1 MRRSARRKS
10 SLCWGRFPSWEPSSG
25 AETTEWRRPS
35 SFSSSPRRSSPAGN
49 PSARPVLNCESK
61 KGRKKN
67 RIKKRPMRS
76 EEGMTEGEMP
86 DEGMLD
92 VGMTDER
99 IRKPKP
105 RKIRAAVVIGAL
117 ALGLLGGGGMIAY
130 FTHTNLDLTIQG
142 LETAYTAEQTAAKK
156 LVRRAQ
162 ELSKTSAQAQARAKA
177 LEERQKASE
186 AERGNLEVRNKKLAT
201 AYQGLQT
208 ANAAEQASTRRL
220 GQTAEELSKALQEA
234 QARVKAL
241 EVSQKAVE
249 QQKSELEARSAKLE
263 TTVQGLQTAYA
274 AEQDTAKKLT
284 EKAEELSKAL
294 EQAQARRV
302 KAREEKPADLPG
314 LNYALGM
321 SYSKRGMKEEARNA
335 FQTALKF
342 DPNYAEA
349 HFELARLYLVSFDDN
364 RSATRHFRQYLALK
378 PTAEDAERV
387 KGWLMKTEKELNAD
401 KQRQGWG
408 KMGLVGGLR
417 RIFE

>member
-1 MRRSARRKS
+1 
-10 SLCWGRFPSWEPSSG
+10 
-25 AETTEWRRPS
+25 
-35 SFSSSPRRSSPAGN
+35 
-49 PSARPVLNCESK
+49 
-61 KGRKKN
+61 
-67 RIKKRPMRS
+67 MRS
-76 EEGMTEGEMP
+76 EEEMTEGEMP

-92 VGMTDER
+92 VGKTDES

-130 FTHTNLDLTIQG
+130 FIHTNLDLTIQG
-142 LETAYTAEQTAAKK
+142 LETAYTAEQTAAKR

-208 ANAAEQASTRRL
+208 AHAAEQASTKRL
-220 GQTAEELSKALQEA
+220 GQTTEELSKALQEASKALQEA

-241 EVSQKAVE
+241 EVSQKAV
-249 QQKSELEARSAKLE
+249 
-263 TTVQGLQTAYA
+263 GLQKAYA

-284 EKAEELSKAL
+284 QKAEELSKAL

-302 KAREEKPADLPG
+302 KAREEKPADDLPG

-335 FQTALKF
+335 FQMALKF

>member
-1 MRRSARRKS
+1 MRRSALRKS

-61 KGRKKN
+61 KGRKTDRRRN
-67 RIKKRPMRS
+67 RPRRR
-76 EEGMTEGEMP
+76 EEGMTEAEMP

-92 VGMTDER
+92 VGKTDER

-130 FTHTNLDLTIQG
+130 FTHTNLDLPIQS

-177 LEERQKASE
+177 MEERQKASE
-186 AERGNLEVRNKKLAT
+186 AERGNLEVRNKKPAT

-208 ANAAEQASTRRL
+208 AHAAEQASTRRL

-234 QARVKAL
+234 QARVKAQ

-284 EKAEELSKAL
+284 QKAEELSQAL

>member
-1 MRRSARRKS
+1 MGRSARRKS

-35 SFSSSPRRSSPAGN
+35 SFSSSPRRASPAGN

-61 KGRKKN
+61 KCRRKN

-92 VGMTDER
+92 VGKTDQS

-105 RKIRAAVVIGAL
+105 RKIRVAVIISAL

-186 AERGNLEVRNKKLAT
+186 AERGNLEIRNKKLAT

-220 GQTAEELSKALQEA
+220 GQTTEELSKALPEA
-234 QARVKAL
+234 QARANAL
-241 EVSQKAVE
+241 AVSQKAVE
-249 QQKSELEARSAKLE
+249 QQKSDLEARSAKLE

-274 AEQDTAKKLT
+274 A
-284 EKAEELSKAL
+284 
-294 EQAQARRV
+294 AQA
-302 KAREEKPADLPG
+302 
-314 LNYALGM
+314 
-321 SYSKRGMKEEARNA
+321 
-335 FQTALKF
+335 
-342 DPNYAEA
+342 
-349 HFELARLYLVSFDDN
+349 
-364 RSATRHFRQYLALK
+364 
-378 PTAEDAERV
+378 
-387 KGWLMKTEKELNAD
+387 
-401 KQRQGWG
+401 
-408 KMGLVGGLR
+408 
-417 RIFE
+417 

>member
-1 MRRSARRKS
+1 M
-10 SLCWGRFPSWEPSSG
+10 
-25 AETTEWRRPS
+25 
-35 SFSSSPRRSSPAGN
+35 
-49 PSARPVLNCESK
+49 
-61 KGRKKN
+61 
-67 RIKKRPMRS
+67 
-76 EEGMTEGEMP
+76 
-86 DEGMLD
+86 
-92 VGMTDER
+92 
-99 IRKPKP
+99 
-105 RKIRAAVVIGAL
+105 
-117 ALGLLGGGGMIAY
+117 
-130 FTHTNLDLTIQG
+130 
-142 LETAYTAEQTAAKK
+142 
-156 LVRRAQ
+156 
-162 ELSKTSAQAQARAKA
+162 
-177 LEERQKASE
+177 
-186 AERGNLEVRNKKLAT
+186 
-201 AYQGLQT
+201 
-208 ANAAEQASTRRL
+208 
-220 GQTAEELSKALQEA
+220 
-234 QARVKAL
+234 
-241 EVSQKAVE
+241 
-249 QQKSELEARSAKLE
+249 
-263 TTVQGLQTAYA
+263 
-274 AEQDTAKKLT
+274 
-284 EKAEELSKAL
+284 SKAL

>member
-1 MRRSARRKS
+1 MR
-10 SLCWGRFPSWEPSSG
+10 
-25 AETTEWRRPS
+25 T
-35 SFSSSPRRSSPAGN
+35 
-49 PSARPVLNCESK
+49 
-61 KGRKKN
+61 
-67 RIKKRPMRS
+67 

-92 VGMTDER
+92 VGKTDES

-142 LETAYTAEQTAAKK
+142 LETAYTAEQTAAKR

-186 AERGNLEVRNKKLAT
+186 AERGNLEVSKK
-201 AYQGLQT
+201 
-208 ANAAEQASTRRL
+208 AA
-220 GQTAEELSKALQEA
+220 
-234 QARVKAL
+234 
-241 EVSQKAVE
+241 E

-284 EKAEELSKAL
+284 QKAEELSKAL
-294 EQAQARRV
+294 EQAHARRV

-314 LNYALGM
+314 LNYALGV
-321 SYSKRGMKEEARNA
+321 SYSKRRMKEEARNA

-349 HFELARLYLVSFDDN
+349 HFELAKLYLASFDDT

-387 KGWLMKTEKELNAD
+387 KGWLMKTEMELNAD

-408 KMGLVGGLR
+408 KMGLVGGL
-417 RIFE
+417 

>member
-1 MRRSARRKS
+1 
-10 SLCWGRFPSWEPSSG
+10 
-25 AETTEWRRPS
+25 
-35 SFSSSPRRSSPAGN
+35 
-49 PSARPVLNCESK
+49 
-61 KGRKKN
+61 
-67 RIKKRPMRS
+67 MRS

-92 VGMTDER
+92 VGKTDES

-142 LETAYTAEQTAAKK
+142 LETAYTAEQTAA
-156 LVRRAQ
+156 
-162 ELSKTSAQAQARAKA
+162 
-177 LEERQKASE
+177 
-186 AERGNLEVRNKKLAT
+186 KKLAT

-284 EKAEELSKAL
+284 QKAEELSKAL

-349 HFELARLYLVSFDDN
+349 HFELAKLYLVSFDDN

>member
-1 MRRSARRKS
+1 
-10 SLCWGRFPSWEPSSG
+10 
-25 AETTEWRRPS
+25 
-35 SFSSSPRRSSPAGN
+35 
-49 PSARPVLNCESK
+49 
-61 KGRKKN
+61 
-67 RIKKRPMRS
+67 
-76 EEGMTEGEMP
+76 MTEGEMP

-92 VGMTDER
+92 VGMTDES
-99 IRKPKP
+99 ISKPKP
-105 RKIRAAVVIGAL
+105 RKMRVAVVISAL
-117 ALGLLGGGGMIAY
+117 ALGLAGGGGMIAY
-130 FTHTNLDLTIQG
+130 FTHTSLDLTVQG

-162 ELSKTSAQAQARAKA
+162 ELSKTSAQAQARVKA
-177 LEERQKASE
+177 LEESQKASE
-186 AERGNLEVRNKKLAT
+186 AERGNLEVRNTKLAT

-208 ANAAEQASTRRL
+208 AHAAEQASTRKL
-220 GQTAEELSKALQEA
+220 GQTTEELSKALQEA

-284 EKAEELSKAL
+284 QKAEELSKAL
-294 EQAQARRV
+294 EQAHARRV

-314 LNYALGM
+314 LNYALGV
-321 SYSKRGMKEEARNA
+321 SYSKRRMKEEARNA

-349 HFELARLYLVSFDDN
+349 HFELAKLYLASFDDT

-387 KGWLMKTEKELNAD
+387 KGWLMKTEMELNAV
-401 KQRQGWG
+401 KERQGWG

>member
-1 MRRSARRKS
+1 M
-10 SLCWGRFPSWEPSSG
+10 
-25 AETTEWRRPS
+25 
-35 SFSSSPRRSSPAGN
+35 
-49 PSARPVLNCESK
+49 
-61 KGRKKN
+61 
-67 RIKKRPMRS
+67 S

-92 VGMTDER
+92 VGMTDES

-105 RKIRAAVVIGAL
+105 RKIRVAVVISAL
-117 ALGLLGGGGMIAY
+117 ALGLAGGGGMIAY
-130 FTHTNLDLTIQG
+130 FTHTNLDLTVQG
-142 LETAYTAEQTAAKK
+142 L
-156 LVRRAQ
+156 
-162 ELSKTSAQAQARAKA
+162 
-177 LEERQKASE
+177 QKASE

-208 ANAAEQASTRRL
+208 AHAAEQASTRRL
-220 GQTAEELSKALQEA
+220 GQTAEELAKALQEA
-234 QARVKAL
+234 QARVKAM
-241 EVSQKAVE
+241 EVSQKAAE

-284 EKAEELSKAL
+284 QKAEELSKAL
-294 EQAQARRV
+294 EQAHARRT

-314 LNYALGM
+314 LNYALGV

>member
-1 MRRSARRKS
+1 
-10 SLCWGRFPSWEPSSG
+10 
-25 AETTEWRRPS
+25 
-35 SFSSSPRRSSPAGN
+35 
-49 PSARPVLNCESK
+49 
-61 KGRKKN
+61 
-67 RIKKRPMRS
+67 
-76 EEGMTEGEMP
+76 MTEGEMP

-92 VGMTDER
+92 VGMTDES
-99 IRKPKP
+99 ISKPKP
-105 RKIRAAVVIGAL
+105 RKMRVAVVISAL
-117 ALGLLGGGGMIAY
+117 ALGLAGGGGMIAY
-130 FTHTNLDLTIQG
+130 FTHTSLDLTVQG

-162 ELSKTSAQAQARAKA
+162 ELSKTSAQAQARVKA
-177 LEERQKASE
+177 LEESQKASE
-186 AERGNLEVRNKKLAT
+186 AERGNLEVRNTKLAT

-208 ANAAEQASTRRL
+208 AHAAEQASTRKL
-220 GQTAEELSKALQEA
+220 GQTTEELSKALQEA

-284 EKAEELSKAL
+284 QKAEELSKAL
-294 EQAQARRV
+294 EQVQARRV

-314 LNYALGM
+314 LNYALGV
-321 SYSKRGMKEEARNA
+321 SYSKRRMKEEARNA

-349 HFELARLYLVSFDDN
+349 HFELAKLYLASFDDT

-387 KGWLMKTEKELNAD
+387 KGWLMKTEMELNAV
-401 KQRQGWG
+401 KERQGWG

>member
-1 MRRSARRKS
+1 
-10 SLCWGRFPSWEPSSG
+10 
-25 AETTEWRRPS
+25 
-35 SFSSSPRRSSPAGN
+35 
-49 PSARPVLNCESK
+49 
-61 KGRKKN
+61 
-67 RIKKRPMRS
+67 
-76 EEGMTEGEMP
+76 MTEGEMP

-92 VGMTDER
+92 VGKTDES

-142 LETAYTAEQTAAKK
+142 LETAYTAEQTAAKR

-208 ANAAEQASTRRL
+208 AHAAEQASTKRL

-234 QARVKAL
+234 SKALQEAQARVKAM
-241 EVSQKAVE
+241 EVSQKAAE

-284 EKAEELSKAL
+284 QKAEELSKAL

-302 KAREEKPADLPG
+302 KAREEKPADDLPG

>member
-1 MRRSARRKS
+1 
-10 SLCWGRFPSWEPSSG
+10 
-25 AETTEWRRPS
+25 
-35 SFSSSPRRSSPAGN
+35 
-49 PSARPVLNCESK
+49 
-61 KGRKKN
+61 
-67 RIKKRPMRS
+67 MRS

-162 ELSKTSAQAQARAKA
+162 ELSKTSAQAQAR
-177 LEERQKASE
+177 
-186 AERGNLEVRNKKLAT
+186 
-201 AYQGLQT
+201 
-208 ANAAEQASTRRL
+208 
-220 GQTAEELSKALQEA
+220 
-234 QARVKAL
+234 
-241 EVSQKAVE
+241 
-249 QQKSELEARSAKLE
+249 
-263 TTVQGLQTAYA
+263 
-274 AEQDTAKKLT
+274 
-284 EKAEELSKAL
+284 
-294 EQAQARRV
+294 V
-302 KAREEKPADLPG
+302 KAREEKPADDLPG

>member
-1 MRRSARRKS
+1 
-10 SLCWGRFPSWEPSSG
+10 
-25 AETTEWRRPS
+25 
-35 SFSSSPRRSSPAGN
+35 
-49 PSARPVLNCESK
+49 
-61 KGRKKN
+61 
-67 RIKKRPMRS
+67 
-76 EEGMTEGEMP
+76 MTEGEMP
-86 DEGMLD
+86 DEGMPD
-92 VGMTDER
+92 VGMTDESL
-99 IRKPKP
+99 RKPKR
-105 RKIRAAVVIGAL
+105 RKIRVAVVIGAL
-117 ALGLLGGGGMIAY
+117 ALGLVAGAGMIAY
-130 FTHTNLDLTIQG
+130 FTRTDLDLTVQG

-162 ELSKTSAQAQARAKA
+162 ELSKTSAQAQARVKA
-177 LEERQKASE
+177 LEESQKASE
-186 AERGNLEVRNKKLAT
+186 AERGNLETRNTKLAT

-208 ANAAEQASTRRL
+208 AHAAEQATTRRL
-220 GQTAEELSKALQEA
+220 GQTGEELAKALQEA

-241 EVSQKAVE
+241 EVSQKAAE

-284 EKAEELSKAL
+284 QKAEELSKAL
-294 EQAQARRV
+294 EQAHARRT

-349 HFELARLYLVSFDDN
+349 HFELAKLYLAGFDDN

-387 KGWLMKTEKELNAD
+387 KGWLLKTEKELSAD

-408 KMGLVGGLR
+408 KMGLLRGLQ
-417 RIFE
+417 RILE

>member
-1 MRRSARRKS
+1 M
-10 SLCWGRFPSWEPSSG
+10 
-25 AETTEWRRPS
+25 
-35 SFSSSPRRSSPAGN
+35 
-49 PSARPVLNCESK
+49 SK
-61 KGRKKN
+61 
-67 RIKKRPMRS
+67 
-76 EEGMTEGEMP
+76 EGMTEGEMP

-92 VGMTDER
+92 VGMTDES

-105 RKIRAAVVIGAL
+105 RKIRVAVVISAL
-117 ALGLLGGGGMIAY
+117 ALGLAGGGGMIAY
-130 FTHTNLDLTIQG
+130 FTHTNLDVTVQG
-142 LETAYTAEQTAAKK
+142 LETAYTAEQT
-156 LVRRAQ
+156 
-162 ELSKTSAQAQARAKA
+162 
-177 LEERQKASE
+177 
-186 AERGNLEVRNKKLAT
+186 
-201 AYQGLQT
+201 
-208 ANAAEQASTRRL
+208 
-220 GQTAEELSKALQEA
+220 
-234 QARVKAL
+234 
-241 EVSQKAVE
+241 
-249 QQKSELEARSAKLE
+249 
-263 TTVQGLQTAYA
+263 
-274 AEQDTAKKLT
+274 TAKKLT
-284 EKAEELSKAL
+284 QKAEELSQAL

-387 KGWLMKTEKELNAD
+387 KGWLMKTEKELNAE

-417 RIFE
+417 RIV

>member
-1 MRRSARRKS
+1 M
-10 SLCWGRFPSWEPSSG
+10 
-25 AETTEWRRPS
+25 
-35 SFSSSPRRSSPAGN
+35 
-49 PSARPVLNCESK
+49 
-61 KGRKKN
+61 
-67 RIKKRPMRS
+67 S

-92 VGMTDER
+92 VGMTDET

-105 RKIRAAVVIGAL
+105 RKIRVAVVISAL
-117 ALGLLGGGGMIAY
+117 ALGLAGGGGMIAY
-130 FTHTNLDLTIQG
+130 FTHTNLDLTVQG

-162 ELSKTSAQAQARAKA
+162 ELSKTSAQAQARVKA
-177 LEERQKASE
+177 LEESQKASE
-186 AERGNLEVRNKKLAT
+186 AERGNLEVRNTKLAT

-208 ANAAEQASTRRL
+208 AHAAEQASTRRL
-220 GQTAEELSKALQEA
+220 GQTAEELAKALQEA
-234 QARVKAL
+234 QARVKAM
-241 EVSQKAVE
+241 EVSQKAAE

-284 EKAEELSKAL
+284 QKAEELSKAL
-294 EQAQARRV
+294 EQAHARRT

-314 LNYALGM
+314 LNYALGV

-378 PTAEDAERV
+378 PSAEDAERV